1 MSKTCL
7 IVDLDGTL
15 ALNDHRQHFLQKSPK
30 DWASFFDACG
40 NDQPNEAVIEVV
52 RRLISGAESG
62 DKPLRVYILSGR
74 VDTVMKETTEWL
86 ARYVTFDYELHMR
99 PEKDRSDDVDLKREM
114 AAKLGLT
121 PENVLAVI
129 DDRNSVVKMWREMGF
144 TVLQVNDHDF

>member
-30 DWASFFDACG
+30 DWGAFFDACG
-40 NDQPNEAVIEVV
+40 NDQPNDAVIEVV
-52 RRLISGAESG
+52 RRLISGANSG

-74 VDTVMKETTEWL
+74 VDTVMEETKDWL

-99 PEKDRSDDVDLKREM
+99 PGKDRSDDVDLKREM